1 MAFTAF
7 RGMHPM
13 AQFIFSLFVMI
24 VVVTFFSFVCILLSI
39 PFFGMTNIMNS
50 IGNTNAATAES
61 LRFLKFVQVVNSI
74 GLFIIPPFLLAWLFH
89 GKINAYL
96 MINRSS
102 SSNNFIYTGLSIL
115 LLIPLINFAGEINS
129 KLTLPDSLSGIED
142 WMRTMEDTAKV
153 LTEKFLA
160 VDSLPALLFNIFM
173 VGVLPAIG
181 EELIFRGVVQRI
193 FTSWTKNHHWGIWI
207 AAIIFSAFHLQFYGF
222 LPRLL
227 LGAMFGYLLVWTG
240 SMWVPILAHFINN
253 TMGVIG
259 FYLMDKQIISR
270 DVEQWGTGN
279 EQLPVLLISAVSTA
293 ALLYLIY
300 RRGDQTKMPANQIDS
315 QAPRID

>member
-7 RGMHPM
+7 RGMHPF
-13 AQFIFSLFVMI
+13 AQFMFSLFVM
-24 VVVTFFSFVCILLSI
+24 VASVFILLVLSILLAI
-39 PFFGMTNIMNS
+39 PFFGLANIMTSVGATS
-50 IGNTNAATAES
+50 IDTAES
-61 LRFLKFVQVVNSI
+61 LNFLKYMQVVQSI
-74 GLFIIPPFLLAWLFH
+74 GLFIVPPFILAWLFH
-89 GKINAYL
+89 GKITEYL
-96 MINRSS
+96 MIDRSS

-129 KLTLPDSLSGIED
+129 KLSLPESLSGVED
-142 WMRTMEDTAKV
+142 WMRNMEETAKV
-153 LTEKFLA
+153 LTEKFLQ
-160 VDSLPALLFNIFM
+160 VKSLSALLFNIFM
-173 VGVLPAIG
+173 VAVLPAVG
-181 EELIFRGVVQRI
+181 EELVFRGIVQRI
-193 FTSWTKNHHWGIWI
+193 FTKWTKNHHWGIWI
-207 AAIIFSAFHLQFYGF
+207 AAIIFSAFHMQFYGF
-222 LPRLL
+222 LPRML

-259 FYLMDKQIISR
+259 FYLMDNAIISR

-279 EQLPVLLISAVSTA
+279 EQFPLLLFSVASTG

-300 RRGDQTKMPANQIDS
+300 RNGDQIKMPANQNDS